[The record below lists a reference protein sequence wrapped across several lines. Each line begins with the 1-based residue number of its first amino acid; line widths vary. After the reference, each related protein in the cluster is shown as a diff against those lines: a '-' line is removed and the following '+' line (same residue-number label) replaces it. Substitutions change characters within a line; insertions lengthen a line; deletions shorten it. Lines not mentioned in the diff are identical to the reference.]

1 MLWLFR
7 QNRKSSLQNPDQGFT
22 LIEVL
27 VVLIIVGIL
36 SAIAAP
42 GWLGFVN
49 NNRLSASQ
57 SRVFSTLK
65 DAQSTA
71 KRRGSTTFFAIGNDA
86 TKGSYTVR
94 LDSQVQ
100 ATQLLGGTS
109 VSDLNPPADI
119 QYLEQGVQIS
129 SVTKAT
135 APTAVTLPLTI
146 TFNSQG
152 LPVSVNTT
160 TSFTDFPLRIT
171 LNTKDSPNRKRCT
184 SITTILGAMRS
195 GSDTD
200 CN

>member
-1 MLWLFR
+1 MMWLFR
-7 QNRKSSLQNPDQGFT
+7 RNRKSLFPNRDRGFT

-27 VVLIIVGIL
+27 VVMIIVGIL

-65 DAQSTA
+65 EAQSTA
-71 KRRGSTTFFAIGNDA
+71 KRSGTSTIFTIGNDPTNGA
-86 TKGSYTVR
+86 YVQTNR
-94 LDSQVQ
+94 SQ
-100 ATQLLGGTS
+100 L
-109 VSDLNPPADI
+109 
-119 QYLEQGVQIS
+119 QYLEQGVQIL
-129 SVTKAT
+129 SVSKSTT
-135 APTAVTLPLTI
+135 PTAMTLPLTI

-160 TSFTDFPLRIT
+160 TSFTDYPLRIT
-171 LNTKDSPNRKRCT
+171 LNSRDTPNRKRCT

-200 CN
+200 CP

>member
-7 QNRKSSLQNPDQGFT
+7 QNRKSSLQNPDRGFT

-27 VVLIIVGIL
+27 VVLIIIGIL

-71 KRRGSTTFFAIGNDA
+71 KRSGTSTTFTIGNDA
-86 TKGSYTVR
+86 TNGAYVQTSR
-94 LDSQVQ
+94 SQ
-100 ATQLLGGTS
+100 L
-109 VSDLNPPADI
+109 
-119 QYLEQGVQIS
+119 QYLEQGVQIL

>member
-1 MLWLFR
+1 MLWLFKR
-7 QNRKSSLQNPDQGFT
+7 NRKSSGRDRGFT

-27 VVLIIVGIL
+27 VVMIIVGIL

-65 DAQSTA
+65 EAQSSA
-71 KRRGSTTFFAIGNDA
+71 KRSGSSTIFTLGNDA
-86 TKGSYTVR
+86 TNGAYVQTNR
-94 LDSQVQ
+94 SQ
-100 ATQLLGGTS
+100 A
-109 VSDLNPPADI
+109 
-119 QYLEQGVQIS
+119 QYLEQGVQIL

-171 LNTKDSPNRKRCT
+171 LNTRDSPNRKRCT
-184 SITTILGAMRS
+184 TITTILGAMRS

-200 CN
+200 CP